1 MDCGVDDDPALGSE
15 DQVSGFLNRL
25 VDQSISDLIEEDETL
40 GEFED
45 EQTPL
50 PDFDNKDKKPK
61 KKEFSSSKSLP
72 CLKKQM
78 DNIQKPQMSRTSSQP
93 IVNKKLPDVD
103 FEDLDLRRFLL
114 TKQYRKAMVDQY
126 INHVPVVREEPD
138 GLRRVPITDLRYDPT
153 ESDTAT
159 DTAAYAIGNESISN
173 QTPGQSGAASNK
185 ENADPS
191 SSKDKVNNHIND
203 FLDASLMEMADETA
217 AMILM
222 QDNENEMYKD
232 VRQSISPVSYCK
244 KTKKEMENELCQ
256 NERNENQR
264 IGTVDIV
271 KEAEKEFLK
280 DEDGSISQQAPTVIV
295 EKDVTDTKESLDV
308 DETAV
313 TAKSSSRSLFGFLFN
328 RRRSNGSL
336 KLRFPFHGLLCC
348 TAQVESEDNVND
360 NKNHCRTKK
369 RGFLRRVVS
378 CLRKRGGKVAPVNDT

>member
-1 MDCGVDDDPALGSE
+1 MDCGVDDDTALGSE

-25 VDQSISDLIEEDETL
+25 VDQSISDLIEEDATL

-50 PDFDNKDKKPK
+50 PDFDNKDKKTK

-78 DNIQKPQMSRTSSQP
+78 DDIQKPQMSRASSQP

-114 TKQYRKAMVDQY
+114 TKRYRKAMVDQY

-138 GLRRVPITDLRYDPT
+138 GLRRVPITDLGYDPT

-159 DTAAYAIGNESISN
+159 DTAAYATGSESISN
-173 QTPGQSGAASNK
+173 QTPGQSGAASNR
-185 ENADPS
+185 ENADSS
-191 SSKDKVNNHIND
+191 SSKDTVNNHVND
-203 FLDASLMEMADETA
+203 FVDASLMAMADDTA

-222 QDNENEMYKD
+222 QENEYEMYKD
-232 VRQSISPVSYCK
+232 ARLSSTTFSYFNK
-244 KTKKEMENELCQ
+244 NLKDMENELCK
-256 NERNENQR
+256 NERNEYQR
-264 IGTVDIV
+264 IETVDIV

-280 DEDGSISQQAPTVIV
+280 DEDSLPIQNAPTANF
-295 EKDVTDTKESLDV
+295 EKDNNESLDL

-313 TAKSSSRSLFGFLFN
+313 TARSSSRSLFGFLFN
-328 RRRSNGSL
+328 IRRSRGSL
-336 KLRFPFHGLLCC
+336 KLRFPFPGLLCC
-348 TAQVESEDNVND
+348 TTQVESDDNVLD
-360 NKNHCRTKK
+360 NKNTCRTQKP
-369 RGFLRRVVS
+369 GFLRRVVS
-378 CLRKRGGKVAPVNDT
+378 YMRKRGAQVVPVNDT